1 MKKYVMMFPVAAL
14 LLSGVCLSGEMS
26 AKDKTAKK
34 ESAVKQEFKNHF
46 KLYGFIRNFFAFDT
60 RESTA
65 GTADLFYYMPKDE
78 KLNAVGD
85 DLNAVPSFR
94 FLALTSRVGLDVTGY
109 QVGRTKFGAKVEAD
123 FYAGLSSSSDKGVF
137 PNQSKVNGVA
147 QFRLRQAYMTV
158 GWDDLKACG
167 KENNASVF
175 LKVGQAWHPMAADQP
190 HVFSLE
196 TGAPFNAFSRT
207 PQVLMDA
214 AIGKNFVISAAALW
228 QMQYQSQGPV
238 GASADYIKYACTPEG
253 YVGLTVKSNNGF
265 LARAGVDILSIKPRR
280 LAAINSETG
289 KPVKDVKEE
298 KDKMIQY
305 KVSDRIT
312 TVSPYIYLQYK
323 HKLFEV
329 KAKTIFS
336 QGGEHMNLMSG
347 YGISRNDFE
356 DGHYEYTPFQTSS
369 TWASLSYGKKWQVM
383 LMGGY
388 VQNLG
393 TKGELVNVDGK
404 ASADDF
410 YFSAN
415 ASKSFNSLWRVIP
428 SVVYNIGKF
437 SLGLEYNCTAARY
450 GDGKSYNAYG
460 LSLDGLHWVYNHRI
474 QMMVKFSF

>member
-78 KLNAVGD
+78 KLNDVGD

-228 QMQYQSQGPV
+228 QMQYLSQGPE

-280 LAAINSETG
+280 IGTG
-289 KPVKDVKEE
+289 KVDDPENPGTKVTTTV
-298 KDKMIQY
+298 

-312 TVSPYIYLQYK
+312 TVSPYLYLQY
-323 HKLFEV
+323 
-329 KAKTIFS
+329 
-336 QGGEHMNLMSG
+336 
-347 YGISRNDFE
+347 
-356 DGHYEYTPFQTSS
+356 
-369 TWASLSYGKKWQVM
+369 
-383 LMGGY
+383 
-388 VQNLG
+388 
-393 TKGELVNVDGK
+393 
-404 ASADDF
+404 
-410 YFSAN
+410 
-415 ASKSFNSLWRVIP
+415 
-428 SVVYNIGKF
+428 
-437 SLGLEYNCTAARY
+437 
-450 GDGKSYNAYG
+450 
-460 LSLDGLHWVYNHRI
+460 
-474 QMMVKFSF
+474 